1 MRVDEY
7 RRMQARHASGGRFA
21 LLSRLPDS
29 RNGEFT
35 DAVGGAT
42 ATSVWALWAYVYA
55 IAARFP
61 AGKGITQRP
70 MRIDCK
76 TFRIRCLE
84 PAGKGKRRT
93 QYRRG

>member
-42 ATSVWALWAYVYA
+42 ATSVSALWAYGTRSPPDSPR
-55 IAARFP
+55 AR
-61 AGKGITQRP
+61 
-70 MRIDCK
+70 
-76 TFRIRCLE
+76 E
-84 PAGKGKRRT
+84 
-93 QYRRG
+93 